1 MGDEA
6 SSTAAHR
13 AKRRRTDVPEAIVSR
28 SSQEYGPREPSE
40 PPQSPSVSGE
50 GTEVEAGSSP
60 QACADEPGPRDEE
73 LGTIDLQ
80 RYLTPSHQYRQPGH
94 GDGERRRALEAAI
107 QVAKRIAI
115 MQPKPESLNRP
126 LIERVNFYDPSMY
139 LTAEFAHT
147 IMDSKTTLG
156 GFWNRNLTRPNRE
169 MWQCCHE
176 LLPRHQYKCVQFD
189 IRGHGSRPHQS
200 SGPWPNETAL
210 YCLRQLCG
218 LFISSGDW
226 FRRPKRGHA

>member
-1 MGDEA
+1 MLQSFYMPGHELSASSDRLNMVLEGISRLVESLPRRTSRPPDGRAHDSDSGWPSMADEA

-13 AKRRRTDVPEAIVSR
+13 AKRRRTDVPEAIASR
-28 SSQEYGPREPSE
+28 SSQEYGPRQPSE
-40 PPQSPSVSGE
+40 PAQSPSVSGE
-50 GTEVEAGSSP
+50 GTEVEAGNSP
-60 QACADEPGPRDEE
+60 QAYADEPGPRDEE

-80 RYLTPSHQYRQPGH
+80 RYLTPSHQYHQPGH

-147 IMDSKTTLG
+147 IMDSKTRL
-156 GFWNRNLTRPNRE
+156 
-169 MWQCCHE
+169 
-176 LLPRHQYKCVQFD
+176 
-189 IRGHGSRPHQS
+189 
-200 SGPWPNETAL
+200 
-210 YCLRQLCG
+210 
-218 LFISSGDW
+218 
-226 FRRPKRGHA
+226 